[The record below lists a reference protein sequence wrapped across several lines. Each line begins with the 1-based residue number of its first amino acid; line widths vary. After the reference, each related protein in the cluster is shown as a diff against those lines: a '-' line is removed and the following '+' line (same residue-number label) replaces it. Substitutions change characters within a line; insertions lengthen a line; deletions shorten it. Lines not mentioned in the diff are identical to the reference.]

1 MFSPTN
7 IISLFSLYFP
17 NIISLFSLY
26 FPRDL
31 LESSIGSKISLLK
44 NSNFE
49 LTAIFVY
56 YGQCPGL
63 VGFTI
68 TCLDFS
74 YKPSLV
80 NKFMDDP
87 DIL

>member
-17 NIISLFSLY
+17 C
-26 FPRDL
+26 DL
-31 LESSIGSKISLLK
+31 SESSEVGSKISLLK

-49 LTAIFVY
+49 LMAIFVY
-56 YGQCPGL
+56 YGQCPRL